1 MDMHEA
7 ITKQHSQLALEPE
20 VEFADRLSIYEKFV
34 VSGMGGSHL
43 AADILKSWNPLIDVI
58 VHQDYGLPA
67 FKPERIAH
75 RLFIASSYSGNT
87 EEVLDGFETALSRS
101 MPVCA
106 ISTGGTLL
114 DRAEQEKI
122 PYIRMPDMGIQP
134 RSALGFNLKAL
145 LRIMRQESA
154 SADLRALADTLMPSS
169 FEHAG
174 KKLAQRLHNRVPLI
188 YASARNRAIAYNW
201 KIKCNETGKIPA
213 FMNVFPELNH
223 NEMTGF
229 DAHESTEKLS
239 ANFYAFILRDEE
251 DDPRI
256 QKRMEILE
264 RLYRARD
271 IPTEIISIE
280 GTTRFEKI
288 FSSLYL
294 ADWVAYYTAQE
305 YGSDPNNVP
314 MVEEFKKLMKS

>member
-7 ITKQHSQLALEPE
+7 ITKQHAQLALEPE
-20 VEFADRLSIYEKFV
+20 IEFVDRLQIYEKFV

-43 AADILKSWNPLIDVI
+43 AADILKSWNPMIDI
-58 VHQDYGLPA
+58 IIHSDYGLPPL
-67 FKPERIAH
+67 KPERTSH

-87 EEVLDGFETALSRS
+87 EEVLDGFETALSGQ

-106 ISTGGTLL
+106 ISTGGKLL

-145 LRIMRQESA
+145 LKIMSVVDAPSE
-154 SADLRALADTLMPSS
+154 LKVLADNLLPSS

-174 KKLAQRLHNRVPLI
+174 KKLAKRVLGRVPLI
-188 YASARNRAIAYNW
+188 YTSARNRAIAYNW

-213 FMNVFPELNH
+213 FMNMFPELNH

-229 DAHESTEKLS
+229 DTRESTQALS
-239 ANFYAFILRDEE
+239 VNFYTLMLRDDE

-264 RLYRARD
+264 RLYTKRG
-271 IPTEIISIE
+271 IPTETIAIK
-280 GTTRFEKI
+280 GAGRFEKI

-294 ADWVAYYTAQE
+294 ADWFAYYTAQE

-314 MVEEFKKLMKS
+314 MVEEFKKLMKG

>member
-7 ITKQHSQLALEPE
+7 ITKQHAQLALEPE
-20 VEFADRLSIYEKFV
+20 IEFADRLYTYEKFV

-43 AADILKSWNPLIDVI
+43 AADILKSWNPLIDI
-58 VHQDYGLPA
+58 IIHQDYGLPA
-67 FKPERIAH
+67 LKPERIAH

-87 EEVLDGFETALSRS
+87 EEVLDGFEIALNRQ
-101 MPVCA
+101 MPVCVV
-106 ISTGGTLL
+106 STGGTLL

-145 LRIMRQESA
+145 LKIMRQEGA
-154 SADLRALADTLMPSS
+154 SGELRALSDALLPSH

-174 KKLAQRLHNRVPLI
+174 KKCARRMRDRVPLI
-188 YASARNRAIAYNW
+188 YASARNAAIAYNW

-213 FMNVFPELNH
+213 FMNVIPELNH

-229 DAHESTEKLS
+229 DVHKSTEKLIN
-239 ANFYAFILRDEE
+239 NFYTLILRDEE

-256 QKRMEILE
+256 HKRMEILE
-264 RLYRARD
+264 RLYNKRD
-271 IPTEIISIE
+271 IPTEIIAIE
-280 GTTRFEKI
+280 GTGRFEKI

-305 YGSDPNNVP
+305 YGSDPDNVP
-314 MVEEFKKLMKS
+314 MVEEFKKLMKG